1 LSLQKGCMRFSFQC
15 RFARTA
21 LTSCP
26 RHNTFICLNP
36 CCVHQLAYCPC
47 NMRSLRTHEGV
58 CTRST
63 FPQHV
68 PLSVSTFQLLRQIS
82 FSQTERKILL
92 SGADPWGG
100 SKSSSRTFRKHKE
113 AVPSARCYAT
123 HYLLQISINLQWSI
137 VNL

>member
-1 LSLQKGCMRFSFQC
+1 MKFRFQC
-15 RFARTA
+15 SFARTA
-21 LTSCP
+21 LTSCLH
-26 RHNTFICLNP
+26 HNTFICLNP
-36 CCVHQLAYCPC
+36 FCVHQLAHCPC

-68 PLSVSTFQLLRQIS
+68 PLCVPTFQLLRQIS
-82 FSQTERKILL
+82 FSQTERKTLL

-100 SKSSSRTFRKHKE
+100 SKSSSQTFRKHKK
-113 AVPSARCYAT
+113 ADLSARCYAT
-123 HYLLQISINLQWSI
+123 HYLLQISINLQRSI